1 MSSTMGQTG
10 FGTGQTNRQSD
21 SSLTGKTG
29 GSQLSQVQ
37 QHTEGTVARTIEQ
50 QTAKIPSDVF
60 LWAAIGSIGTS
71 AILRLMGKKNASL
84 FVGDWVAPFMLFGV
98 YNKIVKPQGS
108 DRATRGH

>member
-1 MSSTMGQTG
+1 MSSTMGQTN
-10 FGTGQTNRQSD
+10 FGTGQTGQSN
-21 SSLTGKTG
+21 SEMTSAQK
-29 GSQLSQVQ
+29 
-37 QHTEGTVARTIEQ
+37 HTEGTVARTIEQ

-98 YNKIVKPQGS
+98 YNKIVKTQGS
-108 DRATRGH
+108 DRYSH

>member
-10 FGTGQTNRQSD
+10 FGTEQRNQGD
-21 SSLTGKTG
+21 SQIS
-29 GSQLSQVQ
+29 

-60 LWAAIGSIGTS
+60 LWAAIGSIGAS
-71 AILRLMGKKNASL
+71 AILRLMGKKHASL

-98 YNKIVKPQGS
+98 YNKIVKTQGS
-108 DRATRGH
+108 DRLSRGH